1 MHSGKGRSLSSGIER
16 DRLGGGRK
24 GKRNA
29 PSRPFFFASAPLFDA
44 TLIPLIY
51 IDGGSND
58 IAFCAITVFIGNW
71 HVIPIHLA
79 RGGRGKRSSIRWER
93 IVI

>member
-58 IAFCAITVFIGNW
+58 IAFCAITVFIGSW

-79 RGGRGKRSSIRWER
+79 RGKRSSIRWER